1 MSQARRWRRSSGG
14 SRVPIGAATARG
26 VCAPRGAG
34 SGSPRNVPGAP
45 GALTPE
51 PPPPSA
57 PAAPRGR
64 ARCSGPPAPRLRGTG
79 AAPGGECPPRATT
92 QPSPVRLSLKMA
104 AESGELIGA
113 CEFMKDRLYFATLR
127 NRPKSTVHIHYFSID
142 EELVYEN
149 FYADF
154 GPLNLAMVYRYCCKL
169 NKKLKSYSLSRKK
182 IVHYTCFDQRKR
194 ANAAFLIGA
203 YAVIYLKKT
212 PEEAYRALL
221 SGSNPPY
228 LPFRDAS
235 FGNCTYNLTILD
247 CLQGIRKGLQHGF
260 FDFETFDVDEYEH
273 YERVENG
280 DFNWIVPGKFLAFS
294 GPHPKS
300 KIENGYPLHAPEA
313 YFPYFKKHNVTAIVR
328 LNKKIYEAKRFT
340 DAGFEHYDLFFID
353 GSTPCDNIV
362 RRFLNICEN
371 TEGAI
376 AVHCKAGLGRTGTL
390 IACYVMKHYRF
401 THAEVISWI
410 RICRPGS
417 IIGPQQHFLEEKQAS
432 LWVQGD
438 LFRSKLKNRPSS
450 EESINKIL
458 SNLDDMSIG
467 GNLSK
472 IQNVER
478 FGENNLEEDED
489 VEMKNSITQGDKLRA
504 LKSQRQPRSSPPY
517 AFRLDDMKGH
527 PRAVVCQPFRLASSS
542 QGSVS
547 ALKIC
552 KVASSPSAT
561 AKRITRGTLASGASG
576 RSFSVNSR
584 LASSLGNLSA
594 AAEDPD
600 SRKTPACKVGF
611 AASPF
616 ANLLNGSQAASRN
629 CPELNNNQY
638 GRSPPSSQRG
648 PAGAK
653 TEELGP
659 GPAAPSPRASVTGLS
674 SSSARFLSRSI
685 PSLQSEYVHY

>member
-1 MSQARRWRRSSGG
+1 
-14 SRVPIGAATARG
+14 
-26 VCAPRGAG
+26 
-34 SGSPRNVPGAP
+34 
-45 GALTPE
+45 
-51 PPPPSA
+51 
-57 PAAPRGR
+57 
-64 ARCSGPPAPRLRGTG
+64 
-79 AAPGGECPPRATT
+79 
-92 QPSPVRLSLKMA
+92 MA

-127 NRPKSTVHIHYFSID
+127 NRPKSTVHTHYFSID

-353 GSTPCDNIV
+353 GSTPSDNIV

-371 TEGAI
+371 TDGAI

-401 THAEVISWI
+401 THAEIIAWI

-438 LFRSKLKNRPSS
+438 IFRSKLKNRPSN
-450 EESINKIL
+450 EGSINKIL
-458 SNLDDMSIG
+458 SSMDDMSIG
-467 GNLSK
+467 GNISK
-472 IQNVER
+472 IQNMDR

-489 VEMKNSITQGDKLRA
+489 VEMKINITQGDKLRA
-504 LKSQRQPRSSPPY
+504 LKSQRQPRLSPSCAFRSSSSPHRP
-517 AFRLDDMKGH
+517 
-527 PRAVVCQPFRLASSS
+527 
-542 QGSVS
+542 VS
-547 ALKIC
+547 TLKTP
-552 KVASSPSAT
+552 KVALSPSAT
-561 AKRITRGTLASGASG
+561 AKKINRGSLSSGTSV
-576 RSFSVNSR
+576 RSFSINSR
-584 LASSLGNLSA
+584 LASSLGNLNA
-594 AAEDPD
+594 ATDDPENKKIP
-600 SRKTPACKVGF
+600 SPSK
-611 AASPF
+611 AAFTANPF
-616 ANLLNGSQAASRN
+616 TNLLNGSSQSPARN
-629 CPELNNNQY
+629 YPELNNNQY
-638 GRSPPSSQRG
+638 NRSSNSGSGGNLNSQPG
-648 PAGAK
+648 PHGTK
-653 TEELGP
+653 TEEHVP
-659 GPAAPSPRASVTGLS
+659 IVRPPYTGLS

-685 PSLQSEYVHY
+685 PVSCLTPSVGPQNPERNFCALPSHQRLLPKKSSGAKETF

>member
-1 MSQARRWRRSSGG
+1 
-14 SRVPIGAATARG
+14 
-26 VCAPRGAG
+26 
-34 SGSPRNVPGAP
+34 
-45 GALTPE
+45 
-51 PPPPSA
+51 
-57 PAAPRGR
+57 
-64 ARCSGPPAPRLRGTG
+64 
-79 AAPGGECPPRATT
+79 
-92 QPSPVRLSLKMA
+92 
-104 AESGELIGA
+104 
-113 CEFMKDRLYFATLR
+113 
-127 NRPKSTVHIHYFSID
+127 
-142 EELVYEN
+142 
-149 FYADF
+149 
-154 GPLNLAMVYRYCCKL
+154 MVYRYCCKL

-221 SGSNPPY
+221 SGSTAPY

-235 FGNCTYNLTILD
+235 FGNCSYNLTILD

-313 YFPYFKKHNVTAIVR
+313 YFPYFKKNNVTAIVR

-353 GSTPCDNIV
+353 GSTPSDNIV

-376 AVHCKAGLGRTGTL
+376 AVHCKAGLGRTGTM

-401 THAEVISWI
+401 THAEIIAWI

-438 LFRSKLKNRPSS
+438 IFRSKLKNRPSS
-450 EESINKIL
+450 DGSINKIL
-458 SNLDDMSIG
+458 SSLDDMCIG

-478 FGENNLEEDED
+478 FGENNFEEDED

-504 LKSQRQPRSSPPY
+504 LKSQRQPRSSPSC
-517 AFRLDDMKGH
+517 AFRLDDMKGP
-527 PRAVVCQPFRLASSS
+527 PRAVSQPFRSSS
-542 QGSVS
+542 SPQGSAS
-547 ALKIC
+547 TLKTS
-552 KVASSPSAT
+552 KVALSPSAT
-561 AKRITRGTLASGASG
+561 AKRISRGSLSSGAG
-576 RSFSVNSR
+576 VRSFSINSR
-584 LASSLGNLSA
+584 LASSLGNLNA
-594 AAEDPD
+594 AIDDPENKQTC
-600 SRKTPACKVGF
+600 STSKLGF
-611 AASPF
+611 VANPF
-616 ANLLNGSQAASRN
+616 TNLLNGSSQAPARN

-638 GRSPPSSQRG
+638 SQSSSSSGSPLSTQPSTQGS
-648 PAGAK
+648 K
-653 TEELGP
+653 TEEHATALR
-659 GPAAPSPRASVTGLS
+659 PSYTGLS

-685 PSLQSEYVHY
+685 PVSSQTPPLGPQNPERNFCALPSQPRLPPKKFNSAKEAF

>member
-1 MSQARRWRRSSGG
+1 
-14 SRVPIGAATARG
+14 
-26 VCAPRGAG
+26 
-34 SGSPRNVPGAP
+34 
-45 GALTPE
+45 
-51 PPPPSA
+51 
-57 PAAPRGR
+57 
-64 ARCSGPPAPRLRGTG
+64 
-79 AAPGGECPPRATT
+79 
-92 QPSPVRLSLKMA
+92 MA

-127 NRPKSTVHIHYFSID
+127 NRPKSTVNIHYFSID

-221 SGSNPPY
+221 SGSNSPY

-300 KIENGYPLHAPEA
+300 KIEN
-313 YFPYFKKHNVTAIVR
+313 
-328 LNKKIYEAKRFT
+328 
-340 DAGFEHYDLFFID
+340 
-353 GSTPCDNIV
+353 
-362 RRFLNICEN
+362 
-371 TEGAI
+371 
-376 AVHCKAGLGRTGTL
+376 AGLGRTGTL

-401 THAEVISWI
+401 THAEIIAWI

-438 LFRSKLKNRPSS
+438 IFRSKLKSRPSS
-450 EESINKIL
+450 EGSINKIL
-458 SNLDDMSIG
+458 SSLDDMSIG

-504 LKSQRQPRSSPPY
+504 LKSQRQPRSSPSS
-517 AFRLDDMKGH
+517 AFRLDDIKGH
-527 PRAVVCQPFRLASSS
+527 PRAASQPFRLSSS
-542 QGSVS
+542 PQGSAS
-547 ALKIC
+547 TLKTA
-552 KVASSPSAT
+552 KAASSPSVT
-561 AKRITRGTLASGASG
+561 AKRINRGSLSSGGAG
-576 RSFSVNSR
+576 VRSFSINSR
-584 LASSLGNLSA
+584 LANSLGNLNA
-594 AAEDPD
+594 AADDPE
-600 SRKTPACKVGF
+600 SKKTSSSKAGF
-611 AASPF
+611 VASPF
-616 ANLLNGSQAASRN
+616 TNLLNGSSQPPARN
-629 CPELNNNQY
+629 YPELNNNQY
-638 GRSPPSSQRG
+638 SRSSSSGSTLSSQPG
-648 PAGAK
+648 PLGAK
-653 TEELGP
+653 SEEQATVLR
-659 GPAAPSPRASVTGLS
+659 PSYAGLS

-685 PSLQSEYVHY
+685 PVSSQTPPLGPQNPEGNFCASPSPPRLPPKKFNSAKEAF

>member
-1 MSQARRWRRSSGG
+1 MS
-14 SRVPIGAATARG
+14 
-26 VCAPRGAG
+26 
-34 SGSPRNVPGAP
+34 
-45 GALTPE
+45 
-51 PPPPSA
+51 
-57 PAAPRGR
+57 
-64 ARCSGPPAPRLRGTG
+64 
-79 AAPGGECPPRATT
+79 
-92 QPSPVRLSLKMA
+92 LSL
-104 AESGELIGA
+104 L
-113 CEFMKDRLYFATLR
+113 
-127 NRPKSTVHIHYFSID
+127 
-142 EELVYEN
+142 
-149 FYADF
+149 
-154 GPLNLAMVYRYCCKL
+154 
-169 NKKLKSYSLSRKK
+169 SYSLSRKK

-235 FGNCTYNLTILD
+235 FGICTYSLTILD
-247 CLQGIRKGLQHGF
+247 CLQGIRKALQHGF

-353 GSTPCDNIV
+353 GSTPSDNIV
-362 RRFLNICEN
+362 RRFLSICEN
-371 TEGAI
+371 TDGAI

-401 THAEVISWI
+401 THAEIIAWI

-438 LFRSKLKNRPSS
+438 IFRSKLKNRPSS
-450 EESINKIL
+450 EGSINKIL
-458 SNLDDMSIG
+458 SSLDDMSIG
-467 GNLSK
+467 GNLPK
-472 IQNVER
+472 IQNLER

-489 VEMKNSITQGDKLRA
+489 VEMKSNITQGDKLRA
-504 LKSQRQPRSSPPY
+504 LKSQRQPHSSPSCAY
-517 AFRLDDMKGH
+517 RLDDVKGH
-527 PRAVVCQPFRLASSS
+527 PRAVSQLFRLSSS
-542 QGSVS
+542 LQIS
-547 ALKIC
+547 ASTLKTS
-552 KVASSPSAT
+552 KTALSPSAT
-561 AKRITRGTLASGASG
+561 AKRVNRGSLSSGAHV
-576 RSFSVNSR
+576 RSFSINSR
-584 LASSLGNLSA
+584 LASSLGNLNA
-594 AAEDPD
+594 ATDDPENKKA
-600 SRKTPACKVGF
+600 SSSSKAGFGVTPLT
-611 AASPF
+611 S
-616 ANLLNGSQAASRN
+616 LLNDGSQPPARN
-629 CPELNNNQY
+629 QPELNNNLY
-638 GRSPPSSQRG
+638 SRSASSPG
-648 PAGAK
+648 SP
-653 TEELGP
+653 LGSQ
-659 GPAAPSPRASVTGLS
+659 PSPHSTMTEDPPAILRPSYSSLS

-685 PSLQSEYVHY
+685 PVSSQTPPVGPQNPERNFCVLPSQPRLPPRKFNSTKEAL

>member
-1 MSQARRWRRSSGG
+1 
-14 SRVPIGAATARG
+14 
-26 VCAPRGAG
+26 
-34 SGSPRNVPGAP
+34 
-45 GALTPE
+45 
-51 PPPPSA
+51 
-57 PAAPRGR
+57 
-64 ARCSGPPAPRLRGTG
+64 
-79 AAPGGECPPRATT
+79 
-92 QPSPVRLSLKMA
+92 MA

-127 NRPKSTVHIHYFSID
+127 NRPKSTVNTHYFSID

-169 NKKLKSYSLSRKK
+169 NKKLKPKKIFKNIPFLGKLEVKHVEVMAAHRTTCSFYRFCNGMTTDCSGDADCCGRYWASLVTSYSLSRKK

-247 CLQGIRKGLQHGF
+247 CLHGIRKGLQHGF

-353 GSTPCDNIV
+353 GSTPSDNIV

-401 THAEVISWI
+401 THAEIIAWI

-438 LFRSKLKNRPSS
+438 IFRSKLKNRPSS
-450 EESINKIL
+450 EGSINKIL
-458 SNLDDMSIG
+458 SSLDDMSIG

-489 VEMKNSITQGDKLRA
+489 VEMKNNITQGDKLRA
-504 LKSQRQPRSSPPY
+504 LKSQRQPRSSPSC
-517 AFRLDDMKGH
+517 AFRLEDMKGH
-527 PRAVVCQPFRLASSS
+527 PRAVSQPSRLSSS
-542 QGSVS
+542 PQGSAS
-547 ALKIC
+547 PLKTS
-552 KVASSPSAT
+552 KVALSPSVM
-561 AKRITRGTLASGASG
+561 AKRINRGSLSSGTSV
-576 RSFSVNSR
+576 RSFSMNSR
-584 LASSLGNLSA
+584 LASSLGNLNA
-594 AAEDPD
+594 AAEDPENK
-600 SRKTPACKVGF
+600 KTASPSKVGF
-611 AASPF
+611 VGNPF
-616 ANLLNGSQAASRN
+616 TSLLNGSSQLPARN
-629 CPELNNNQY
+629 YPELNNNQY
-638 GRSPPSSQRG
+638 SRSNSSSGSALNSQPG
-648 PAGAK
+648 PHSAK
-653 TEELGP
+653 TEDHATTLR
-659 GPAAPSPRASVTGLS
+659 PSYTGLS

-685 PSLQSEYVHY
+685 PVSSQTPPLGPQNPEHNFCALPSQPRLPPKKFNCAKEAF

>member
-1 MSQARRWRRSSGG
+1 
-14 SRVPIGAATARG
+14 
-26 VCAPRGAG
+26 
-34 SGSPRNVPGAP
+34 
-45 GALTPE
+45 
-51 PPPPSA
+51 
-57 PAAPRGR
+57 
-64 ARCSGPPAPRLRGTG
+64 
-79 AAPGGECPPRATT
+79 
-92 QPSPVRLSLKMA
+92 MA

-127 NRPKSTVHIHYFSID
+127 NRPKSTVNTHYFSID

-235 FGNCTYNLTILD
+235 FGICTYSLTILD
-247 CLQGIRKGLQHGF
+247 CLQGIRKALQHGF

-353 GSTPCDNIV
+353 GSTPSDNIV
-362 RRFLNICEN
+362 RRFLSICEN
-371 TEGAI
+371 TDGAI

-401 THAEVISWI
+401 THAEIIAWI

-438 LFRSKLKNRPSS
+438 IFRSKLKNRPSS
-450 EESINKIL
+450 EGSINKIL
-458 SNLDDMSIG
+458 SSLDDMSIG
-467 GNLSK
+467 GNLPK
-472 IQNVER
+472 IQNLER

-489 VEMKNSITQGDKLRA
+489 VEMKSNITQGDKLRA
-504 LKSQRQPRSSPPY
+504 LKSQRQPHSSPSCAY
-517 AFRLDDMKGH
+517 RLDDVKGH
-527 PRAVVCQPFRLASSS
+527 PRAVSQLFRLSSS
-542 QGSVS
+542 LQIS
-547 ALKIC
+547 ASTLKTS
-552 KVASSPSAT
+552 KTALSPSAT
-561 AKRITRGTLASGASG
+561 AKRVNRGSLSSGAHV
-576 RSFSVNSR
+576 RSFSINSR
-584 LASSLGNLSA
+584 LASSLGNLNA
-594 AAEDPD
+594 ATDDPENKKA
-600 SRKTPACKVGF
+600 SSSSKAGFGVTPLT
-611 AASPF
+611 S
-616 ANLLNGSQAASRN
+616 LLNDGSQPPARN
-629 CPELNNNQY
+629 QPELNNNLY
-638 GRSPPSSQRG
+638 SRSASSPG
-648 PAGAK
+648 SP
-653 TEELGP
+653 LGSQ
-659 GPAAPSPRASVTGLS
+659 PSPHSTMTEDPPAILRPSYSSLS

-685 PSLQSEYVHY
+685 PVSSQTPPVGPQNPERNFCVLPSQPRLPPRKFNSTKEAL

>member
-1 MSQARRWRRSSGG
+1 MWGPCSPSGYPYEEEE
-14 SRVPIGAATARG
+14 VW
-26 VCAPRGAG
+26 APQIA
-34 SGSPRNVPGAP
+34 
-45 GALTPE
+45 
-51 PPPPSA
+51 
-57 PAAPRGR
+57 
-64 ARCSGPPAPRLRGTG
+64 
-79 AAPGGECPPRATT
+79 
-92 QPSPVRLSLKMA
+92 
-104 AESGELIGA
+104 
-113 CEFMKDRLYFATLR
+113 DRLYFATLR
-127 NRPKSTVHIHYFSID
+127 NRPKSTVNTHYFSID

-154 GPLNLAMVYRYCCKL
+154 GPLNLAMLYRYCCKL

-182 IVHYTCFDQRKR
+182 IVHYTSFDQRKR

-353 GSTPCDNIV
+353 GSTPSDNIV

-401 THAEVISWI
+401 THAEIISWI

-438 LFRSKLKNRPSS
+438 IFRSKLKNRPSS
-450 EESINKIL
+450 EGSINKIL
-458 SNLDDMSIG
+458 SSLDDMSIS
-467 GNLSK
+467 GNFSK
-472 IQNVER
+472 IQNMER
-478 FGENNLEEDED
+478 FGENSLEEDED

-504 LKSQRQPRSSPPY
+504 LKSQRQPRSLPSC
-517 AFRLDDMKGH
+517 AFRLDDVKGH
-527 PRAVVCQPFRLASSS
+527 PRAMSQPFRLPSSP
-542 QGSVS
+542 QGPTST
-547 ALKIC
+547 LKPS

-561 AKRITRGTLASGASG
+561 AKRINRGSLSSGANI
-576 RSFSVNSR
+576 RSFSINSR
-584 LASSLGNLSA
+584 LASSLGNLNA
-594 AAEDPD
+594 AADDPD
-600 SRKTPACKVGF
+600 NRKLSPSKAALLATPF
-611 AASPF
+611 T
-616 ANLLNGSQAASRN
+616 NILNGSSQVPDPN
-629 CPELNNNQY
+629 YPELNNNQY
-638 GRSPPSSQRG
+638 SRSTPSSQPG
-648 PAGAK
+648 PQGAK
-653 TEELGP
+653 TEEQATVTTT
-659 GPAAPSPRASVTGLS
+659 AAAVLRPSYPGLS

-685 PSLQSEYVHY
+685 PVSSQTPPQGPQSPNRNFCALRPSPRLPPKKFNSTKEAF